1 MGFLLLICYDIQL
14 QMHLVHQDSGGLAV
28 VLT

>member
-1 MGFLLLICYDIQL
+1 MVFSILICYDIQL
-14 QMHLVHQDSGGLAV
+14 QMHLVHQDNGGLAV